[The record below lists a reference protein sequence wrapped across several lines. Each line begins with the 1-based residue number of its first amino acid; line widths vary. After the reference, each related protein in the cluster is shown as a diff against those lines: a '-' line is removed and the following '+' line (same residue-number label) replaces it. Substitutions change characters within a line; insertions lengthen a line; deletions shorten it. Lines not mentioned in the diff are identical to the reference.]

1 MLTNQSITIIR
12 GFPADGFLE
21 VLASRKPK
29 AVFVLEGR
37 PKLEGAKAFCR
48 KLLRKKIMPTVISDN
63 MAGFLFYKNLVKE
76 VWVTYQDLNHKDAFA
91 DVGGLILSV
100 LGKKHGVPVY
110 LFPSGKKTK
119 SIGRA
124 EDILRFNGKRIAAKG
139 VKGYVPLV
147 ERLPKKYITKV
158 YA

>member
-1 MLTNQSITIIR
+1 MLTKKSVTIIR
-12 GFPADGFLE
+12 GSPANGFLE
-21 VLASRKPK
+21 ILANRKPK

-37 PKLEGAKAFCR
+37 PKLEETRVLCR
-48 KLLRKKIMPTVISDN
+48 KLLKEKITPTVISDN

-76 VWVTYQDLNHKDAFA
+76 VWVMYQGLNHKDAFA

-100 LGKKHGVPVY
+100 LGKKHGIPIY
-110 LFPSGKKTK
+110 LFPSGKKIK
-119 SIGRA
+119 SMGRG
-124 EDILRFNGKRIAAKG
+124 EEILHFNGKRVAAKG
-139 VKGYVPLV
+139 VKGYVPLI

>member
-1 MLTNQSITIIR
+1 MLTKKSITIIR
-12 GFPADGFLE
+12 GFPAGGFLE
-21 VLASRKPK
+21 VLAGRKPK

-37 PKLEGAKAFCR
+37 PELEGTKAFCQA
-48 KLLRKKIMPTVISDN
+48 LLKKKITPTLISDN

-76 VWVTYQDLNHKDAFA
+76 VWVTYQGLNHKHAYA

-110 LFPSGKKTK
+110 LFPAGKKIK
-119 SIGRA
+119 AMGRG
-124 EDILRFNGKRIAAKG
+124 EDILNFNGKRVAAQG
-139 VKGYVPLV
+139 IKGYVPLI